1 MVYLLRLV
9 VLKTEQFWLNFF
21 LKLSFCFIN
30 VSVCISQFVLIC
42 IFYPFSVVLQ
52 LLTKWN
58 LHFGSKSLETNLN
71 FILQKYWNPT

>member
-71 FILQKYWNPT
+71 FILQKY